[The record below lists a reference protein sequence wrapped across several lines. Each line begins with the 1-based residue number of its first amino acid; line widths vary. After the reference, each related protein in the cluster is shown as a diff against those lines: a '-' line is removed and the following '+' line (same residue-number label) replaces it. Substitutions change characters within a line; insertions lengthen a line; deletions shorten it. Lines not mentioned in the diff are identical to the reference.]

1 MIQCADDELDLVW
14 GVLSRKHLGRTR
26 GEVIHLLVA
35 GLRRKSLLPS
45 RLCNLPNAVYLERH
59 FKNHL
64 RSAKVAVMTV
74 IGYELATMHF
84 PLFVF
89 TCLDIS
95 YQKIVFQHEQVL

>member
-26 GEVIHLLVA
+26 EEVIHLMVA
-35 GLRRKSLLPS
+35 GLRREGCFPS
-45 RLCNLPNAVYLERH
+45 RLCNSLNAVYLERH

-74 IGYELATMHF
+74 ISYELAAGHF
-84 PLFVF
+84 P
-89 TCLDIS
+89 
-95 YQKIVFQHEQVL
+95 